1 MADAFVRLGLALA
14 AIALISVV
22 FYQFAKPA
30 SAVQP
35 SFSAA
40 AYPLA
45 AR

>member
-14 AIALISVV
+14 AIALITVG

-35 SFSAA
+35 GFTAA
-40 AYPLA
+40 ALPFA